1 MFDLGT
7 KLLLFPPKKRVKVL
21 VSSMELSDDDDDDD
35 DEDIVMIKVRVI
47 AVPKTRTHN
56 KKSVSGRRLVFRL
69 ESSGGTAKREV
80 LFFLLLPFIEVL

>member
-1 MFDLGT
+1 MDT
-7 KLLLFPPKKRVKVL
+7 SKLLLFLPKNKRVKVL
-21 VSSMELSDDDDDDD
+21 VSSMELSDDNDDDDD
-35 DEDIVMIKVRVI
+35 DDNVMTRVRVI

-69 ESSGGTAKREV
+69 ESSGGTAKSEV